1 MAIDKALDVVKNSK
15 TAPVPVHLQDAH
27 YKGSA
32 KLGHGVGYLYAHDY
46 PNHYV
51 SQQYLPDA
59 LVDESFYSP
68 TDHGYENHIKE
79 HLDRIR
85 SEAQK

>member
-1 MAIDKALDVVKNSK
+1 MNDLEMYRESLALCDDKII
-15 TAPVPVHLQDAH
+15 
-27 YKGSA
+27 
-32 KLGHGVGYLYAHDY
+32 
-46 PNHYV
+46 
-51 SQQYLPDA
+51 DA

-68 TDHGYENHIKE
+68 TDNGYEKHIKE

>member
-1 MAIDKALDVVKNSK
+1 MAVDKALDIVKTTK
-15 TAPVPVHLQDAH
+15 TQPVPAHLQDAH

-32 KLGHGVGYLYAHDY
+32 KLGHGVGYKYAHDY

-51 SQQYLPDA
+51 KVMQYLPDA

-68 TDHGYENHIKE
+68 TDNGYEKHIK
-79 HLDRIR
+79 DT
-85 SEAQK
+85 S

>member
-1 MAIDKALDVVKNSK
+1 MVLDK
-15 TAPVPVHLQDAH
+15 
-27 YKGSA
+27 
-32 KLGHGVGYLYAHDY
+32 YAHDY

-68 TDHGYENHIKE
+68 TDNGYEKHIKE